1 MRTQIKVVRI
11 GNSWGVRLPKAAL
24 ELSGLKPG
32 AELDLEVRNG
42 RITLRHPDRAVQND
56 AVKQAYEDA
65 KTVWDEALED
75 VWLEIFGIDE

>member
-1 MRTQIKVVRI
+1 M
-11 GNSWGVRLPKAAL
+11 PKAAL

-32 AELDLEVRNG
+32 AKLDLEVRHG
-42 RITLRHPDRAVQND
+42 RITLRHSDRAVQND

-65 KTVWDEALED
+65 KIIWDEALED